1 MAQIS
6 VNINNR
12 KYEIACDD
20 GQEAHL
26 KRLSEYVDKRM
37 GELVAAVG
45 QVGES
50 RLLVMAALLLADE
63 LSDAYDQI
71 EDLKK
76 ENSSPSKMNR
86 LEEELGGFLET
97 LAGRL
102 EAVAEGLESK

>member
-6 VNINNR
+6 VEINGR
-12 KYEIACDD
+12 KYDIACDD

-26 KRLSEYVDKRM
+26 KRLSEYVDKRV

-45 QVGES
+45 QAGEA

-63 LSDAYDQI
+63 LSDAYD
-71 EDLKK
+71 EVEVLKK
-76 ENSSPSKMNR
+76 ETTNPGKINR
-86 LEEELGGFLET
+86 LEEELGGFLEN

-102 EAVAEGLESK
+102 EAVAEGLDGK